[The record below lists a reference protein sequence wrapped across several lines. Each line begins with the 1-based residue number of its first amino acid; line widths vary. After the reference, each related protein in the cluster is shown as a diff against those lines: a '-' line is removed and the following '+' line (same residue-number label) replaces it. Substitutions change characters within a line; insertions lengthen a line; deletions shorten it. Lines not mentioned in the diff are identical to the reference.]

1 MSKMYKVWWPD
12 RGQDPDDALRVKAFD
27 AEDAAKKWAD
37 WYDYHS
43 NDYAIVGGESADVMV
58 LGDDEFVPAI
68 ITVHG
73 EMTRSYRASQM
84 PAAASTSQEK
94 EGAKGS

>member
-1 MSKMYKVWWPD
+1 MSKMYRVWWPD

-43 NDYAIVGGESADVMV
+43 NDYAIVGGESAEVLV

-73 EMTRSYRASQM
+73 EMTRSYRARQG
-84 PAAASTSQEK
+84 
-94 EGAKGS
+94 GANGKT